1 MRKQTDDGGHGYGVT
16 LGERCGTTQAIVS
29 ERGRVETMLAFIAQ
43 ACKIC
48 DVVQLPQGKRAVSS
62 AVNQPCR
69 SRDLLKPMSKRADR

>member
-1 MRKQTDDGGHGYGVT
+1 VRKQTDDGGHGYGVT
-16 LGERCGTTQAIVS
+16 LGERFGTTQAIVS

-62 AVNQPCR
+62 AVRLAVQVAR
-69 SRDLLKPMSKRADR
+69 SVETDEQAC